1 MFNYGF
7 RKISLTSDH
16 QNQISSFVNADG
28 FLRKGNWKSSAGLK
42 LKIWPATDKLI
53 SDPKISKII
62 ASSLENLIREER
74 IELIIALSISGIP
87 LGTVISQYYQIP
99 LLILRKTREL
109 HGERSFFVGELAN
122 PFRRNVLLV
131 DDSLLTGKTLRVSL
145 NRLKKFG
152 FTNVKNIFV
161 FDYYFHEDYKGLIQ
175 NWAVVNKVSVWFIW
189 EFNFK

>member
-62 ASSLENLIREER
+62 ASSLENLIREEG
-74 IELIIALSISGIP
+74 IELIIALSLSGIP

-99 LLILRKTREL
+99 LLILRKTREF
-109 HGERSFFVGELAN
+109 HGERSFFIGEVVN
-122 PFRRNVLLV
+122 PYRKKVLLV

-152 FTNVKNIFV
+152 FTSVNNIFV
-161 FDYYFHEDYKGLIQ
+161 FDYYFHDDYEELVQ
-175 NWAVVNKVSVWFIW
+175 NWAVVNKVSIWFIW
-189 EFNFK
+189 KFSFK

>member
-62 ASSLENLIREER
+62 ASSLENLIREEG
-74 IELIIALSISGIP
+74 IDLIIALSLSGIP

-99 LLILRKTREL
+99 LLILRKTREF
-109 HGERSFFVGELAN
+109 HGERSFFIGE
-122 PFRRNVLLV
+122 
-131 DDSLLTGKTLRVSL
+131 
-145 NRLKKFG
+145 
-152 FTNVKNIFV
+152 
-161 FDYYFHEDYKGLIQ
+161 
-175 NWAVVNKVSVWFIW
+175 VV
-189 EFNFK
+189 